1 MIKIV
6 TPYSINSIRVGSNRS
21 EIDFEKTKQNGLFI
35 EFKKD
40 MAIAISFRNEPLFE
54 LNGEVIDIYRVSL
67 FLEKENPYCDGD
79 SFTLPHLNLCIY
91 GLLSINSTGE
101 ISYECTL
108 YDSSFKNLYEKNI
121 DRLPKYNSLIEIK
134 LPIQNLSLTPFSSL
148 GPYKFS
154 MTESE
159 VKGLFGKP
167 LSVSIGVKN
176 KIIYEYKN
184 YTLRFDKGLLT
195 QISIDFNESNS
206 CRFPLNIKSLDISTT
221 ERLSELIKNSETF
234 ERTGYLVFPELGLA
248 IDKPD
253 IKGQSNQFYFFDHT
267 LKTFWLNKD
276 RPITSW

>member
-1 MIKIV
+1 
-6 TPYSINSIRVGSNRS
+6 
-21 EIDFEKTKQNGLFI
+21 
-35 EFKKD
+35 
-40 MAIAISFRNEPLFE
+40 LFE
-54 LNGEVIDIYRVSL
+54 LNGELIDINKAL
-67 FLEKENPYCDGD
+67 QFLEKENPYCDGD
-79 SFTLPHLNLCIY
+79 TFTFPHLNLCIY
-91 GLLSINSTGE
+91 GLQSTNSTGE

-121 DRLPKYNSLIEIK
+121 DRLPKYTSLIEVK
-134 LPIQNLSLTPFSSL
+134 HPIQNLSLTPFSSL

-154 MTESE
+154 MTENE

-184 YTLRFDKGLLT
+184 CALRFDNGLLT

-206 CRFPLNIKSLDISTT
+206 CRFPLIIKSLDISTT
-221 ERLSELIKNSETF
+221 EGLSELIKNSETF
-234 ERTGYLVFPELGLA
+234 ERTGYFVFPELGLT

-267 LKTFWLNKD
+267 LKSFWMNKN